1 MVGIMSAVFKP
12 SNVPLARDWLTS
24 LHNTGMKFVIL
35 SLRIAVG
42 RKSDGAHLIP
52 LSLMISDSSSSVHG
66 SNSSK

>member
-12 SNVPLARDWLTS
+12 SKVPLASDWLTS